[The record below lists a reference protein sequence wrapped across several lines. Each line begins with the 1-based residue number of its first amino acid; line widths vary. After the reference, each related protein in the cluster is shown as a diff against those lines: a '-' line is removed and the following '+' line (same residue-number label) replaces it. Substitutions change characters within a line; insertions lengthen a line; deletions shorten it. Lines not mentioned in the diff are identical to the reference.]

1 MRYAVLGTGMVGRQL
16 GGKLVELGHEVMM
29 GSRGKDN
36 PAALEWAREA
46 GPRASTG
53 TFAEAAEFGDA
64 VIEAVGG
71 QVARAALE
79 AAGAERL
86 AGKLVIDVSNPLEMT
101 DGDVRLVVPEG
112 QDSVGAQLQ
121 RAFPEARVVK
131 TLNTLNASVMTD
143 PALVPGE
150 HQVFVS
156 GDDAAAKREAVELLG
171 SFGWPAERVID
182 LGGIESA
189 RAVELMM
196 PLWLTLF
203 RKHGDAMFNWQIQ
216 RASS

>member
-16 GGKLVELGHEVMM
+16 GAKLVELGHEVMM

-36 PAALEWAREA
+36 PAALEWARET

-86 AGKLVIDVSNPLEMT
+86 AGKLVIDVSNPLEMA
-101 DGDVRLVVPEG
+101 DGDARLVVPEG

-150 HQVFVS
+150 HQVFVC

-171 SFGWPAERVID
+171 DFGWPAERVID

-203 RKHGDAMFNWQIQ
+203 RKYGDAKFNWQIQ